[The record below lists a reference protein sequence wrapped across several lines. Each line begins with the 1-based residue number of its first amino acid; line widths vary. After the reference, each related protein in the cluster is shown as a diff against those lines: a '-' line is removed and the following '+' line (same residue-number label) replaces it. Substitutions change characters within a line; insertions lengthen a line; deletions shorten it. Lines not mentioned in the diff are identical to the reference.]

1 MADALLQSLL
11 THTADIY
18 HLDTTED
25 VDGQE
30 LEGYPALPDIADHPC
45 AIHQDGKAL
54 IESPVGYLIESD
66 GIMYSE
72 NADIRERDKVV
83 WLGRTFFVNG
93 TPSRYHDYLGP
104 TPNTPHLLEI
114 GLRESKDAPA

>member
-1 MADALLQSLL
+1 MADAELQSLL

-18 HLDTTED
+18 HLDTTEAG
-25 VDGQE
+25 DGQV
-30 LEGYPALPDIADHPC
+30 LEGYPALPDIDDHPC
-45 AIHQDGKAL
+45 AIHQDGKTL
-54 IESPVGYLIESD
+54 TESAVGYLIESD
-66 GIMYSE
+66 AIMYSE

-93 TPSRYHDYLGP
+93 TPSKFYDYLGA

-114 GLRESKDAPA
+114 GLRESKDEPA